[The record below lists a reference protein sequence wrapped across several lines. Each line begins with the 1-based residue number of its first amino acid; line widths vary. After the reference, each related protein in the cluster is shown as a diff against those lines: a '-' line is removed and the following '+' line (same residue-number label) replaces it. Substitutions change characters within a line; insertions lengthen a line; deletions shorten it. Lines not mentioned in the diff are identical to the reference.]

1 MFADSISICYI
12 KADLAE
18 FTSRKFNMICICMNI
33 DVKVDSCCIVVL
45 YLKL

>member
-1 MFADSISICYI
+1 MFADSISFCYI
-12 KADLAE
+12 KADLA
-18 FTSRKFNMICICMNI
+18 KFQHGVCMNNMNI